1 MRRVVAV
8 VLGVLGGGLA
18 VVTLGAFA
26 FSTFC
31 WEYCEPEDAPTFWD
45 GFQFALP
52 FGLVAVALMTA
63 AVAVWTRRRWSLLRS
78 LAIGLGLCVAVGLL
92 FSGGVALFA

>member
-1 MRRVVAV
+1 
-8 VLGVLGGGLA
+8 
-18 VVTLGAFA
+18 
-26 FSTFC
+26 
-31 WEYCEPEDAPTFWD
+31 
-45 GFQFALP
+45 
-52 FGLVAVALMTA
+52 MTA